1 MAESIHGLYVITD
14 PDLIPDTQLDNRV
27 RLAIRGGATA
37 VQYRDKRPGY
47 EGHLERARILRSV
60 TRELGA
66 LLIINDDPCL
76 ALDADA
82 DGAHLGRDDPD
93 IASARQLLGSRI
105 IGVSCYDDFERAVS
119 AKEMGADYVAFGS
132 FFPTRTKTGT
142 AHATPELLRRAK
154 RELSIPVVAIGGITP
169 ENGAALIRAGA
180 DALAVVHAVFAS
192 DDPRQAAERF
202 RNVFGKPD

>member
-1 MAESIHGLYVITD
+1 MHGLYVITD

-66 LLIINDDPCL
+66 LLIVNDDPRL

-93 IASARQLLGSRI
+93 VASARQLLGSRI
-105 IGVSCYDDFERAVS
+105 IGVSCYDGFERAVT
-119 AKEMGADYVAFGS
+119 AEKRGADYVAFGS
-132 FFPTRTKTGT
+132 FHPTRTKTGT
-142 AHATPELLRRAK
+142 AKATPDLLRRAK
-154 RELSIPVVAIGGITP
+154 QELNIPVVAIGGITP
-169 ENGAALIRAGA
+169 DNGAALISAGA
-180 DALAVVHAVFAS
+180 DALAVVHAVFGS
-192 DDPRQAAERF
+192 DDPRQAAQRF
-202 RNVFGKPD
+202 SAMFSASNRG